1 MSSIPE
7 GLRYT
12 QSHEWIR
19 DEGDG
24 VVTVGITDF
33 AQSQLGDIVFVEVPQ
48 TATDVAAG
56 EVVGVV
62 ESVKAASD
70 LYSPVS
76 GTVEASNGELETG
89 PERVNEDPY
98 AAWFV
103 RVRLSDPAQLHD
115 LLSAAAYA
123 DLLPADQR

>member
-12 QSHEWIR
+12 QSHEWVR

-24 VVTVGITDF
+24 TVTVGITDF
-33 AQSQLGDIVFVEVPQ
+33 AQAQLGDIVFVEVPE
-48 TATDVAAG
+48 ASTDVAAG
-56 EVVGVV
+56 EVLGAV

-76 GTVEASNGELETG
+76 GTIEASNGELETG

-103 RVRLSDPAQLHD
+103 RVRLSDAAQLND
-115 LLSAAAYA
+115 LLDAAGYAAA
-123 DLLPADQR
+123 LPADQR

>member
-48 TATDVAAG
+48 ASAEVAAG

-103 RVRLSDPAQLHD
+103 RVRLSDPAQVND

-123 DLLPADQR
+123 ELLPADQR

>member
-24 VVTVGITDF
+24 VVAVGITDF

-48 TATDVAAG
+48 SAADVTAG

-70 LYSPVS
+70 LYSPVT
-76 GTVEASNGELETG
+76 GTIEASNGELETG

-103 RVRLSDPAQLHD
+103 KVRLADPSQLND

-123 DLLPADQR
+123 ELLPADQR